1 MTSINDMVSPYRS
14 RLAAL
19 ADQELL
25 DSLSSLQAL
34 PDESDPR
41 WDEENSTVWDLTGEL
56 LAHADEV
63 AARRLARGVALLLEK
78 ACFGDP
84 GETMRGLRHS
94 FESAVDAD
102 WAALAAIC
110 TEALASARPGT
121 RLWAVN
127 ELAILRDPN
136 SIDAL
141 ALALGDDEPA
151 VRGEACLAGEML
163 AQQHPDIASALLP
176 TLVTLAARDEDAGV
190 RRRAERAVAK
200 IQVAD
205 AVEWNADP

>member
-25 DSLSSLQAL
+25 DSLSNLQAL

-102 WAALAAIC
+102 WAILKRPDQILGGVHQRHHIAAVLPALAVDRGDEHLERRI
-110 TEALASARPGT
+110 ARARAHT
-121 RLWAVN
+121 R
-127 ELAILRDPN
+127 
-136 SIDAL
+136 
-141 ALALGDDEPA
+141 
-151 VRGEACLAGEML
+151 
-163 AQQHPDIASALLP
+163 
-176 TLVTLAARDEDAGV
+176 
-190 RRRAERAVAK
+190 
-200 IQVAD
+200 
-205 AVEWNADP
+205 